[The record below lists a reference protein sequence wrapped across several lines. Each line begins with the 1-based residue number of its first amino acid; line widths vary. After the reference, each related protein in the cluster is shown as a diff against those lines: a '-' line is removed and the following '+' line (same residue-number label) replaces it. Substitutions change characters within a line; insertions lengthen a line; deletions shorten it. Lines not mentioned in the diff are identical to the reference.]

1 MHNQHV
7 CIEKWVVVNN
17 NVISMQK
24 FTYLCS
30 DWLTEK
36 AINELFIS
44 REFQKELQE
53 KFETEFWELD
63 DKKKQVIWTQFMNE
77 SFSTLFSANF
87 KFTIMKRAQEKK
99 LE

>member
-1 MHNQHV
+1 
-7 CIEKWVVVNN
+7 
-17 NVISMQK
+17 MQK

-36 AINELFIS
+36 AINELLIS

-53 KFETEFWELD
+53 KFETEFWELN
-63 DKKKQVIWTQFMNE
+63 DKKKNQVIWTQSLYE

-87 KFTIMKRAQEKK
+87 KSTIMKRAQEKITRI
-99 LE
+99 EMAMIGRQ